1 MQSGWSGDG
10 DTWYGLMERW

>member
-10 DTWYGLMERW
+10 DTWNGLMERW